1 MSKKIISLLLAVML
15 TVSMVAV
22 AAVSVSAETDEQ
34 GRYYPGEG
42 IETNRYYFYMP
53 SDWCNEYA
61 ETAGIY
67 WWDAPDSIAWP
78 GYLAQPT
85 EVPGIYYCDTPA
97 DAATIIWNN
106 GFDGGE
112 DQSTPEYSKA
122 IQSVNIGAQW
132 YDPDESE
139 NYPEGLESFDNMIYV
154 INPEFT
160 EVNDFNGKVTCGGEW
175 YYYYGNGEYG
185 FKPTKEEAA
194 AAGCL
199 YNTEYQ
205 PPKGGAQDPTV
216 APTEEPTE
224 APTEAPTTATEPVT
238 STEAPLT
245 VKATSNYFPEATA
258 EYNEETKEVTVT
270 YYLQASKGVIDTQW
284 ELSYDPSVLSISS
297 KTNVMT
303 LCPTIGTQGAYFNP
317 AYSEGLAKYN
327 ASNMYLYNFSEK
339 KEFVKVIFDVKDL
352 SGKTPVSTVV
362 DLQVDV
368 LRVGTPDPA
377 TMISTDEITLI
388 DFFEVKNNA
397 DANSI
402 NVVKETALTEST
414 YVPATTPVETTAP
427 TEPATDAPAYPYLTV
442 NATSNYFP
450 ATFAEYNSDVKEVTV
465 TYYFKSSKDVID
477 TQWCLYYDADVLTLS
492 DKNTLAT
499 VSPAIGEVGAIMNT
513 GVKGIVKYNA
523 SNLYLYDFSEE
534 TPFVQFVFD
543 VNDIADKA
551 PVITTVD
558 LQVDVLRVSKAGE
571 DGMTI
576 DEEEVSLV
584 DFYEVI
590 NNAQTAGVNVNRRTE
605 ITPPSTYI
613 PPVTEAPTTEEP
625 TTEVPTE
632 APTTEEPTEAP
643 TDAPVTEEPTDA
655 PATEEPTEAETTVPA
670 ADEDAT
676 SATESTVVVD
686 GESTSDNAGGSSNG
700 GAVQTGDASLAVVIL
715 TLLIAATSVMFVLRK
730 REML

>member
-53 SDWCNEYA
+53 SDWCNEFT

-67 WWDAPDSIAWP
+67 WWDAPDSTVWP

-106 GFDGGE
+106 GLDGGE
-112 DQSTPEYSKA
+112 DQSLPEYSKA

-132 YDPDESE
+132 YDPDESD

-160 EVNDFNGKVTCGGEW
+160 EINDFSGKTTCGGEW

-205 PPKGGAQDPTV
+205 PPKAGSDVPTE

-224 APTEAPTTATEPVT
+224 APTQAPTTAEPT
-238 STEAPLT
+238 DEAPLT

-258 EYNEETKEVTVT
+258 EYNADTKEVTVT
-270 YYLQASKGVIDTQW
+270 YYLQASKGIIDTQW
-284 ELSYDPSVLSISS
+284 ELNYDPDVLSISS
-297 KTNVMT
+297 KNNVMT
-303 LCPTIGTQGAYFNP
+303 ICPTIGTQGAYFNP
-317 AYSEGLAKYN
+317 SFSAGLAKYN

-339 KEFVKVIFDVKDL
+339 KEFVKIVFDVKDL
-352 SGKTPVSTVV
+352 PANTPVSTLV

-368 LRVGTPDPA
+368 LRVGTPDPES
-377 TMISTDEITLI
+377 MLSTDEIVLV
-388 DFFEVKNNA
+388 DFFDVKTDA
-397 DANSI
+397 AANSVS
-402 NVVKETALTEST
+402 VVKETSLTEST
-414 YVPATTPVETTAP
+414 YVPATKPVETTTVP
-427 TEPATDAPAYPYLTV
+427 ETEPATDAPAYPYLTV

-450 ATFAEYNSDVKEVTV
+450 ATSAEYINDTKEVTV
-465 TYYFKSSKDVID
+465 TYYFKSSKDLLD
-477 TQWCLYYDADVLTLS
+477 TQWCLYYDPAVLTLS

-499 VSPAIGEVGAIMNT
+499 VSPAIAEKGSIMNT
-513 GVKGIVKYNA
+513 SVKGEIKYNA
-523 SNLYLYDFSEE
+523 SNLYLYNFSAE
-534 TPFVQFVFD
+534 TPFVQVVFD

-551 PVITTVD
+551 PVSTTVD
-558 LQVDVLRVSKAGE
+558 LQVDVLRVSKAGD
-571 DGMTI
+571 DGMTV
-576 DEEEVSLV
+576 DEEEVALV

-590 NNAQTAGVNVNRRTE
+590 NNAQTAGVTVNRRTE

-625 TTEVPTE
+625 TEAPTTE
-632 APTTEEPTEAP
+632 APTEEPTEAP
-643 TDAPVTEEPTDA
+643 TTEAP
-655 PATEEPTEAETTVPA
+655 TEEPTEAPTVPA
-670 ADEDAT
+670 TEEDAT
-676 SATESTVVVD
+676 SSTEADTTVAVD
-686 GESTSDNAGGSSNG
+686 GDSTADTPGGSNG

-715 TLLIAATSVMFVLRK
+715 ALLIGATSVMFVLRK